1 MGFVAVPRGELA
13 ALLDIVW
20 VVPDGRVPDDG
31 EGVDD
36 EGEGDGTLDSEA
48 DPVTRLADAAGLLRI
63 LYRNLDSYVV
73 TPVVSR
79 RIGLCGYASC
89 LIAVSGPKPGWQTAG
104 PQREG

>member
-36 EGEGDGTLDSEA
+36 EGEGDGTLDCEA

-63 LYRNLDSYVV
+63 LYRNLDSYVGSCACLMRQRSV
-73 TPVVSR
+73 SDHGAVHLPSLRFCLVV
-79 RIGLCGYASC
+79 
-89 LIAVSGPKPGWQTAG
+89 V
-104 PQREG
+104 